1 MVVHNQSPWRIE
13 FTRSFTGVGSLYQS
27 IICCLIQSCILSIC
41 LFFSFT
47 SPSVSVS
54 SVGLNAIPL
63 LVSSWDLKQPPNS
76 VILCCTY
83 FISPYTFLLQF
94 LGFKIAAA
102 TAATSLLRRN
112 NKSYL
117 SSATLQAI
125 SATYLPSIS
134 KECLSLVTEPHS

>member
-1 MVVHNQSPWRIE
+1 M
-13 FTRSFTGVGSLYQS
+13 GAL
-27 IICCLIQSCILSIC
+27 
-41 LFFSFT
+41 
-47 SPSVSVS
+47 
-54 SVGLNAIPL
+54 
-63 LVSSWDLKQPPNS
+63 DLKQPPNS

-94 LGFKIAAA
+94 LGFEIAAA
-102 TAATSLLRRN
+102 AAAATSLLRRN

-134 KECLSLVTEPHS
+134 KECLSLVTEPPLIKRHMMAS